1 MYNLQLDITTVIFE
15 EGAWLTM
22 AHYQVVLPSAKMLV
36 DIATDVPPLGQ
47 LQKEECATLQEELE
61 DERREHS
68 DLIQRRRLSN

>member
-36 DIATDVPPLGQ
+36 DIATDVPPPWPAAGRGV
-47 LQKEECATLQEELE
+47 CYSAGG
-61 DERREHS
+61 
-68 DLIQRRRLSN
+68 IGG